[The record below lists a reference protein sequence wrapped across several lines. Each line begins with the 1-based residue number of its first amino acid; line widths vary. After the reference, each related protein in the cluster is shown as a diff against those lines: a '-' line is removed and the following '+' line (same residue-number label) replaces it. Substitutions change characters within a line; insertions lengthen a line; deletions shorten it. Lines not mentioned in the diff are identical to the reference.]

1 MILANKDFMQ
11 TKDHNNK
18 EASDSDN
25 IGNSKLAKE
34 IAGEIVLSKNPSEVI
49 QKWRTIFKISQRDL
63 ASQMNLMPS
72 VISDYES
79 GRRKSPGVGMIRK
92 IVDSLLKIDESQ
104 GKIVTKQFNSLYSGE
119 IVTDAVLDIRETK
132 KPRTIED
139 IAGYVNGEIILCED
153 SWKRQIFGYTI
164 IDSLK
169 AILDLSPKELVKLYG
184 MTTERALI
192 FTKVERGRSPMIAI
206 KVTDLRPGVVVLH
219 GVKELDKIAL
229 RISKVEKIPLIV
241 SKYETIDE
249 LIKNLREN
257 IVD

>member
-1 MILANKDFMQ
+1 MHTEDNIK
-11 TKDHNNK
+11 K
-18 EASDSDN
+18 EHSDPDN

-34 IAGEIVLSKNPSEVI
+34 IAGEIVLSENPSEVI

-63 ASQMNLMPS
+63 ADQMSLMPS

-92 IVDSLLKIDESQ
+92 IVESLLKIDETQ
-104 GKIVTKQFNSLYSGE
+104 EKTVTKEFNNLYSDE
-119 IVTDAVLDIRETK
+119 IVTDAILDIRETK

-139 IAGYVNGEIILCED
+139 IARYVNGDIILCEEN
-153 SWKRQIFGYTI
+153 WKRQIFGYTI

-192 FTKVERGRSPMIAI
+192 FTKVEHGRSPMIAI

-219 GVKELDKIAL
+219 GIKELDKIAL

-241 SKYETIDE
+241 SKYDTIDE

-257 IVD
+257 IADE

>member
-1 MILANKDFMQ
+1 MQ
-11 TKDHNNK
+11 TEDDIRKK
-18 EASDSDN
+18 ENAYLEN
-25 IGNSKLAKE
+25 HEKNKLAKDM
-34 IAGEIVLSKNPSEVI
+34 AGEIVLSKNPSEVI

-63 ASQMNLMPS
+63 ACEMSLMPS

-92 IVDSLLKIDESQ
+92 IVESLLKIDESH
-104 GKIVTKQFNSLYSGE
+104 GKTVTKEFNSLYSGE
-119 IVTDAVLDIRETK
+119 ILTDAILDIRETK

-139 IAGYVNGEIILCED
+139 IAKYVNGEIVLCEEC
-153 SWKRQIFGYTI
+153 WKRDIFGYTI

-169 AILDLSPKELVKLYG
+169 AIIDLSPKELVKLYG

-192 FTKVERGRSPMIAI
+192 FTKLERGRSPLIAI

-219 GVKELDKIAL
+219 GLKELDKIAY
-229 RISKVEKIPLIV
+229 RIAKVEKIPLIV
-241 SKYETIDE
+241 SRYDTIDE

-257 IVD
+257 IAD